1 MNRFVD
7 ECRREWRRLGVADAV
22 ADEMAEELAADL
34 AEAEAEGASPEDVL
48 GDGIVDPRSFAAAWA
63 ASRGVVR
70 SRPGMAGPR
79 RKPSMLAAGTGLVLV
94 VLLAGVGLV
103 LFGPGSLVLRSHYG
117 VGAAFGGGSCTAPS
131 RLGSNR
137 RGHVWDPG
145 RLDSVVVGR
154 QRGVDAPV
162 RTETDE
168 LRRSRLARVLARHRD
183 VRHSDLT
190 GNA

>member
-7 ECRREWRRLGVADAV
+7 ECRREWRRRGVADAV

-117 VGAAFGGGSCTAPS
+117 VGAAFGGGAPTRVVRGTS
-131 RLGSNR
+131 AVALHPLGWVLIVA
-137 RGHVWDPG
+137 GMFG
-145 RLDSVVVGR
+145 ILVVLTVSWWGGNGAWTR
-154 QRGVDAPV
+154 QFGPRPTSSGAAV
-162 RTETDE
+162 
-168 LRRSRLARVLARHRD
+168 
-183 VRHSDLT
+183 
-190 GNA
+190 